1 MSWCSLTSGD
11 KSSAIKTLGYAR
23 NDDAHEALS
32 KLRGAFRHPERSEM
46 SDVRSCKGGTVRTES
61 KDLAP
66 HHHSSFL
73 IRAELSS
80 TIKGRHAP
88 RANPAPRFNFLYH
101 TVRDREKQSRERKI
115 CIFETSVVEYILRF
129 SVFCKNKRW
138 FNIVGKTDL
147 RRNNFYERKSRGTGS
162 AQGISRH

>member
-1 MSWCSLTSGD
+1 M
-11 KSSAIKTLGYAR
+11 
-23 NDDAHEALS
+23 ALS
-32 KLRGAFRHPERSEM
+32 YRHFERSEKSFLFAAHWSMIGKPQWKTGYQEPVGHRPIHIRGAFLFL
-46 SDVRSCKGGTVRTES
+46 CA
-61 KDLAP
+61 AP
-66 HHHSSFL
+66 PFL
-73 IRAELSS
+73 ISNFSFNRGFQRFSNV
-80 TIKGRHAP
+80 IKGRHAP

-101 TVRDREKQSRERKI
+101 TVRDREKQSRKRKI

>member
-1 MSWCSLTSGD
+1 MTMRA
-11 KSSAIKTLGYAR
+11 KRYRNSAAR
-23 NDDAHEALS
+23 LS
-32 KLRGAFRHPERSEM
+32 FMR
-46 SDVRSCKGGTVRTES
+46 RTTIPNS
-61 KDLAP
+61 P
-66 HHHSSFL
+66 FL

-88 RANPAPRFNFLYH
+88 RANPAPRCNFLYH
-101 TVRDREKQSRERKI
+101 TVRDGEKQSREGKI